1 MMADSAKPDATQY
14 TLQYELLRSQ
24 VIGSAGNAVL
34 AAMMVVVLVCA
45 QGDPAGG
52 PRGVG
57 LALLLSEGMPGWL
70 KTVEAVLRAALAP
83 QAADSRDPVCHEEP
97 RQSSA
102 APVWLSSVQRH
113 EVTALLASLVLS
125 TCPLAH

>member
-14 TLQYELLRSQ
+14 TVQYELLRSQ
-24 VIGSAGNAVL
+24 VIGTVRYA
-34 AAMMVVVLVCA
+34 A